1 MTENTR
7 ENWLIKILILILLS
21 VLLFSVRHLLSPP
34 IVAFLVLLVLFP
46 ERGKNWS
53 KPFIF
58 LSSIVLIM
66 WVISQLKLI
75 LIPFILAFVV
85 AYIMH
90 PVLQW
95 LQKRKIPKILA
106 IILVELTF
114 IALIALFL
122 ILLVPILINEI
133 NNFIKQV
140 PQLVQWGTERLEII
154 QKWLDNIGIK
164 DLKINTSDVMDIG
177 IQELQGGLKQAR
189 NLLILLVSTVWYS
202 VMALVISFF
211 YLKDQER
218 ITGFIKRLI
227 PSKHSRKVKFLTR
240 EIDSVLGLYIR
251 GQLIVSILDGLI
263 VGIGL
268 SLMGVR
274 YAALLGVLAA
284 IFSIIPNFG
293 FLFTVLVTLLV
304 TISGPNPVVMSIK
317 AGIIFV
323 IEEVLLTL
331 VITPNVMGGSM
342 GLNPLVIMLALLTGA
357 SLFGVPGLILAA
369 PVTAVLTR
377 LYYRYIG
384 KKNLIFDGKVGHEK
398 EP

>member
-1 MTENTR
+1 MTENAR
-7 ENWLIKILILILLS
+7 ENWLIKILILILVS

-46 ERGKNWS
+46 ERGKNWA

-58 LSSIVLIM
+58 LSSIVLIL

-85 AYIMH
+85 SYIMH
-90 PVLQW
+90 PIVQW
-95 LQKRKIPKILA
+95 LQKRKIPKIIA
-106 IILVELTF
+106 IIMVELTF
-114 IALIALFL
+114 VALIALFL

-218 ITGFIKRLI
+218 ITDFIKRLI
-227 PSKHSRKVKFLTR
+227 PSKQSHKVKFLTR

-323 IEEVLLTL
+323 IEEILLTL

-384 KKNLIFDGKVGHEK
+384 KKDLIFQGKVGHEK

>member
-1 MTENTR
+1 MTENAR
-7 ENWLIKILILILLS
+7 ENWLIKILILILVS

-46 ERGKNWS
+46 ERGKNWA

-58 LSSIVLIM
+58 LSSIVLIL

-85 AYIMH
+85 SYIMH
-90 PVLQW
+90 PIVQW
-95 LQKRKIPKILA
+95 LQKRKIPKIIA
-106 IILVELTF
+106 IIMVELTF
-114 IALIALFL
+114 VALIALFL

-140 PQLVQWGTERLEII
+140 PQLVHWGTEQLEII

-164 DLKINTSDVMDIG
+164 NLKINTSDVMDIG

-218 ITGFIKRLI
+218 ITDFIKRLI
-227 PSKHSRKVKFLTR
+227 PYKQSHKVKFLTR

-323 IEEVLLTL
+323 IEEILLTL

-384 KKNLIFDGKVGHEK
+384 KKDLIFQGKVGHEK

>member
-90 PVLQW
+90 PVVQW

-106 IILVELTF
+106 IIMVELTF